1 MAQSISLPTVLVP
14 EEEDIGATERARAL
28 QSTRRLSMYPNILE
42 LLTLYNSFDELELDY
57 RHTISDNLKIGFGI
71 SDHATQTD
79 TSEIGDIK
87 VFIETTRTLLQFTD
101 RLYNDFAMYRKI
113 LKAQYEERIQ
123 EEATKLWLAINDRLK
138 YIDDFYKQKE
148 EKMRYSYQ
156 QQLCDALAI
165 LKTNYTKYFL
175 LDPSEEGGETVLSK
189 LQILRGKL
197 EEQAATIENLEAE
210 VTRLKQMSPEKVVR
224 DLMIEKE
231 LLQQANSELKGENA
245 TLLDKLKR
253 LQEAIKLKVKEMNNL
268 ESEIKHMQDKRQNDM
283 KTIEKLQNA
292 QEIIKLEL
300 DREKQRVLAKALEVK
315 EAQEAVKMAEAA
327 AAAAAAVPKVPSV
340 QEGKLAKKGRK
351 GLKGKVVKAAAVFA
365 AVATVAATKEARQA
379 AAKEAELLGDEK
391 KALQEEIKRLRKSE
405 RDAKLRVKRLE
416 QEFSKSSR
424 SWEMKFEILKKS
436 LHAIKDEMFLRQS
449 LRQSAKFRHPSL
461 ADKTAPPLHIQH
473 PTGKLAS
480 FTSSLYMQYAPL
492 PKIGSQADSGSN
504 EDEEGMDIEKIPVL
518 IKIPSAFEA
527 ASESADEEEFEQLP
541 SPHSSIR

>member
-1 MAQSISLPTVLVP
+1 MARAMSPPTNLFH
-14 EEEDIGATERARAL
+14 EEEDMGATERTRAL
-28 QSTRRLSMYPNILE
+28 HSTRRLSMHPNILD
-42 LLTLYNSFDELELDY
+42 LLTLYFSSDELEPDY
-57 RHTISDNLKIGFGI
+57 RHTISDNLKIGFGV

-101 RLYNDFAMYRKI
+101 TLYNDFAMYRKI
-113 LKAQYEERIQ
+113 LKAQYEEKIQ
-123 EEATKLWLAINDRLK
+123 EEATKLWQAINDRLK

-148 EKMRYSYQ
+148 VKLRYSYQ

-165 LKTNYTKYFL
+165 LQTNYNKYFL
-175 LDPSEEGGETVLSK
+175 LDPSEEGGETLLSK
-189 LQILRGKL
+189 IQRLRGKL

-210 VTRLKQMSPEKVVR
+210 VTRLKQISPEKIVH
-224 DLMIEKE
+224 DLMIEKD
-231 LLQQANSELKGENA
+231 LLQQANLELKGENA
-245 TLLDKLKR
+245 HLLDKLKR
-253 LQEAIKLKVKEMNNL
+253 LQDVIKLKAKEMTNL
-268 ESEIKHMQDKRQNDM
+268 EAEIKLMQDKRQNDM
-283 KTIEKLQNA
+283 KTIEKLQNS

-315 EAQEAVKMAEAA
+315 EAQEAVKMAQAT
-327 AAAAAAVPKVPSV
+327 AAAAAAVPRAPSV

-365 AVATVAATKEARQA
+365 AVATATATKEVRQA
-379 AAKEAELLGDEK
+379 AAKEAELLEDEK

-416 QEFSKSSR
+416 QELSKSSR

-449 LRQSAKFRHPSL
+449 LRQSAKFRRPSL
-461 ADKTAPPLHIQH
+461 ADKTASPLHIQH

-480 FTSSLYMQYAPL
+480 FSSTLYMQYAPL
-492 PKIGSQADSGSN
+492 PKIGSQPDSGSN
-504 EDEEGMDIEKIPVL
+504 EDEEGMDTEKMPVL
-518 IKIPSAFEA
+518 IKIPSAFEP

-541 SPHSSIR
+541 SPQSSAR

>member
-1 MAQSISLPTVLVP
+1 MAQALSLPNP
-14 EEEDIGATERARAL
+14 PFHEEEDMGATERARAL

-42 LLTLYNSFDELELDY
+42 LLTVCSSFDELELDY

-87 VFIETTRTLLQFTD
+87 VFIETTRILLKFTNT
-101 RLYNDFAMYRKI
+101 LYNDFAMYQKI

-148 EKMRYSYQ
+148 LKMRYSYQ

-197 EEQAATIENLEAE
+197 EEQAATIESLEAE
-210 VTRLKQMSPEKVVR
+210 VTRLKQTSPEKVVH
-224 DLMIEKE
+224 DLVIEKE

-245 TLLDKLKR
+245 NLLDKLKR
-253 LQEAIKLKVKEMNNL
+253 AQEVIKLKAKEMSNL
-268 ESEIKHMQDKRQNDM
+268 EAEIKHMQDKRQNDM
-283 KTIEKLQNA
+283 KTIEKLQNT
-292 QEIIKLEL
+292 QEIMKLEL

-315 EAQEAVKMAEAA
+315 EAQEAVKMVQAA
-327 AAAAAAVPKVPSV
+327 AAAAAEPKVPSM
-340 QEGKLAKKGRK
+340 QEGKIAKKGKK
-351 GLKGKVVKAAAVFA
+351 GLKGKVVKAAAAFA
-365 AVATVAATKEARQA
+365 ATATKEARQA
-379 AAKEAELLGDEK
+379 AAKEAELLEDEK

-416 QEFSKSSR
+416 QELSKSSR

-473 PTGKLAS
+473 PTGKMSS
-480 FTSSLYMQYAPL
+480 FSSSLYMQYAPL
-492 PKIGSQADSGSN
+492 PKIGSQPDSGSN
-504 EDEEGMDIEKIPVL
+504 EDEEGMDTEKIPVL

-541 SPHSSIR
+541 SSPSSVR